1 MRKGWTTKRLGE
13 VGTFERGGG
22 FLKSDYVDDGFPC
35 IHYGQI
41 HTTFGVSTHHHL
53 TCIPE
58 ELAKFKSKLAKN
70 GDVIIAITSEDVEGS
85 CKCTAWLGGYDV
97 AVGGHTAIFRHN
109 LNPTFV
115 SYYFRGRHYSLAKEK
130 YAHGFK
136 VVEIKPADIAK
147 IDISYPSLS
156 EQERIVAELDLLQG
170 IIDKQKAQLKEL
182 DTLAQSIFYDMFGDP
197 VENEKG
203 WEIKEMREL
212 FDIGSSKRVFESQ
225 WTDHG
230 VPFYRAREIVRLSK
244 GEPIES
250 PIFISESL
258 FQDYSTKYGVPS
270 AGDIMVTAVGTLGTT
285 YIVKNT
291 DRFYF
296 KDGNILWFKNK
307 GLCESRFIQDEYSTS
322 FVIDQIQGNANAA
335 VVGTYTI
342 MNANKTRVVVPPISL
357 QKEYVERVSII
368 DGQKDKIKQSITET
382 QKLFDYTMDKY
393 FG

>member
-22 FLKSDYVDDGFPC
+22 FLKSNYVDDGFPC

-203 WEIKEMREL
+203 WDVIDLAQVIRVKGRVGWKGYKKEDLRDNGPLAIGGGHLADDGSLDLSSPVFLSREKYEESPEIMVEKGDLILVQRGTIGKIGL
-212 FDIGSSKRVFESQ
+212 VKTDIGEATINPCVLILRPLAIDSVFTLHYFLNKNIQ
-225 WTDHG
+225 NYLQTLIRG
-230 VPFYRAREIVRLSK
+230 VAQPMITQQQVNAIQ
-244 GEPIES
+244 I
-250 PIFISESL
+250 
-258 FQDYSTKYGVPS
+258 
-270 AGDIMVTAVGTLGTT
+270 
-285 YIVKNT
+285 
-291 DRFYF
+291 
-296 KDGNILWFKNK
+296 IL
-307 GLCESRFIQDEYSTS
+307 
-322 FVIDQIQGNANAA
+322 
-335 VVGTYTI
+335 
-342 MNANKTRVVVPPISL
+342 PPLSL
-357 QKEYVERVSII
+357 QQSFATKIEAIERQKASINA
-368 DGQKDKIKQSITET
+368 SIAET

>member
-1 MRKGWTTKRLGE
+1 MREGWTTKRLGE

-22 FLKSDYVDDGFPC
+22 FLKSDYVEDGFPC

-41 HTTFGVSTHHHL
+41 HTTFGVSTHRHL

-58 ELAKFKSKLAKN
+58 ELAKLKSKLAKN

-147 IDISYPSLS
+147 IDISYPSYS

-203 WEIKEMREL
+203 WTKKMVKEIAQVKIGPFGSLLHASDYITGGCPVINPIHMKDGKICPDTDFTVDSKKTEEMSSYTLKKDDIIFGRRGEIGRCALVSENDSGFICGTGSLFVRFTQPIVSRFAIEVFLSNEMRKL
-212 FDIGSSKRVFESQ
+212 LVDQAKGATMLNINCG
-225 WTDHG
+225 
-230 VPFYRAREIVRLSK
+230 IVEGLSVIQPPLPLQQSFATK
-244 GEPIES
+244 IEAIERQKAS
-250 PIFISESL
+250 I
-258 FQDYSTKYGVPS
+258 
-270 AGDIMVTAVGTLGTT
+270 
-285 YIVKNT
+285 
-291 DRFYF
+291 
-296 KDGNILWFKNK
+296 
-307 GLCESRFIQDEYSTS
+307 
-322 FVIDQIQGNANAA
+322 NA
-335 VVGTYTI
+335 
-342 MNANKTRVVVPPISL
+342 
-357 QKEYVERVSII
+357 SIA
-368 DGQKDKIKQSITET
+368 ET

>member
-197 VENEKG
+197 ESNSRG
-203 WEIKEMREL
+203 WNTMCLKDICKDL
-212 FDIGSSKRVFESQ
+212 FAGGDVPRGKWSQTKTAEYPIPIISNGIGAKAIYGYTDQARVFEECITISGRGTIGHCEIRNEPFFPVVRVIVALPDTSLITPIILQ
-225 WTDHG
+225 AVIAALHLKG
-230 VPFYRAREIVRLSK
+230 V
-244 GEPIES
+244 
-250 PIFISESL
+250 
-258 FQDYSTKYGVPS
+258 GVAIPQLT
-270 AGDIMVTAVGTLGTT
+270 IPM
-285 YIVKNT
+285 VKNVP
-291 DRFYF
+291 
-296 KDGNILWFKNK
+296 IIIPPLP
-307 GLCESRFIQDEYSTS
+307 LQESFSQKVQAIERQKASI
-322 FVIDQIQGNANAA
+322 NA
-335 VVGTYTI
+335 
-342 MNANKTRVVVPPISL
+342 
-357 QKEYVERVSII
+357 SIA
-368 DGQKDKIKQSITET
+368 ET